1 MIMTDTI
8 KGQKAL
14 NPDRLPV
21 GKFFAWKARDVSIAS
36 VQIVFGFLMMFCTD
50 TLGMPAA
57 LVGTLL
63 MGSKIFDGFTDLF
76 AAYIIENTNT
86 KLGKARPYEFCIIG
100 IWGCTF
106 LMFCA
111 SPEWSMVAKA
121 VWVCSMYTLEF
132 SIFNTLLGA
141 ANSPYMIR
149 AFVRRQVLSKVASY
163 GDIVTTLGA
172 MVVSITFPM
181 LMARLA
187 VSPSGWRQLIAI
199 YALPLLV
206 IGLLRFIFVKEVIK
220 TDKDAAEKI
229 PVKQILKMLIS
240 NRYIWV
246 VAAMFGFFSLV
257 NGMNAGSYYFRYI
270 VGDLSLMGVI
280 QGIGMILLIGMF
292 IMPQLTKRFSA
303 PAIISGGVIISM
315 FGYTLLYFADGNIAL
330 LAAGTILIGTAT
342 FPLSYLQIL
351 IIMDLCTFNEWKG
364 MPRMEATVSLGA
376 GLFSKIGGA
385 VGAGLL
391 GVLLGAAGY
400 DGTLTAQPDSA
411 FAMIRLLY
419 SLIPGAGMLLILF
432 FAGMLRKFSGKIPQ
446 LAKEVEERK
455 ATPSP
460 ASE

>member
-1 MIMTDTI
+1 MATAEEKKKRKED
-8 KGQKAL
+8 
-14 NPDRLPV
+14 PDRLPV
-21 GKFFAWKARDVSIAS
+21 GTFFAWKARDVSIAS

-86 KLGKARPYEFCIIG
+86 KLGKARPYEFCLIG

-121 VWVCSMYTLEF
+121 VWVCSMYTFVF

-163 GDIVTTLGA
+163 GGIVTTLGA

-187 VSPSGWRQLIAI
+187 NSPAGWRQLIAL
-199 YALPLLV
+199 YALPLLL

-220 TDKDAAEKI
+220 TDKDAAEKV
-229 PVKQILKMLIS
+229 PVKQILKMLGS

-246 VAAMFGFFSLV
+246 AAAMFGFFNV
-257 NGMNAGSYYFRYI
+257 ITNMNAGSYYFRYI
-270 VGDLSLMGVI
+270 AGDLSLMGVV
-280 QGIGMILLIGMF
+280 QGIGMLLLIGMF
-292 IMPQLTKRFSA
+292 IMPKLTKRFSA
-303 PAIISGGVIISM
+303 PQIICGGVIISM
-315 FGYTLLYFADGNIAL
+315 FGYGLLYFAGGNIVL
-330 LAAGTILIGTAT
+330 LGIGTILIGTAT

-364 MPRMEATVSLGA
+364 LPRMEATVSLGA
-376 GLFSKIGGA
+376 NLFAKIGQA

-391 GVLLGAAGY
+391 GILLGAAGY
-400 DGTLTAQPDSA
+400 DGTLAAQPDSA
-411 FAMIRLLY
+411 FTMIRLVY
-419 SLIPGAGMLLILF
+419 SLIPAAGMLIVLF
-432 FAGMLRKFSGKIPQ
+432 FAGMLRKFSGQIPQ

-455 ATPSP
+455 AAPSLS
-460 ASE
+460 AD